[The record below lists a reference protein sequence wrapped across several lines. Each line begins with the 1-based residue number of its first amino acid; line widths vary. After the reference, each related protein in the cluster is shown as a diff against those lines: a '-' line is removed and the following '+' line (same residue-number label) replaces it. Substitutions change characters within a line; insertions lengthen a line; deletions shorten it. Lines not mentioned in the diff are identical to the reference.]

1 MIKICIL
8 GLGYVG
14 LPLCLTISKKYKTA
28 GFDINNDRIVSL
40 LKRKD
45 INNEFKSSELNNKNL
60 FFTNN
65 IDEVKNYNFFII
77 CVPTPITNKN
87 KPNLS
92 PVKKSFNLISKILK
106 KGDII
111 VLESTVYPG
120 VTKKFT
126 KLLEQK
132 TKLKDNKD
140 FYVCYSPERI
150 NPGDK
155 ENNLT
160 KINKILAIKTKNS
173 SIVSK
178 VKKVYNNFCKKLITT
193 NNIQESEAAKV
204 IENIQRDLNIAIFNE
219 ILMICEK
226 LKINFSEVIKLAKTK
241 WNFLNFQPG
250 LVGGHCLPV
259 DPFYLSF
266 IANKKKIK
274 TITALAGRK
283 TNDKMQFFVLEQ
295 FKKFIKEKKIIN
307 KKCKILIVG
316 LSYKYGVADMRNSLN
331 LKIYNKIKKKFSNT
345 SYYDP
350 FIDINSSINSFNE
363 NIIKSFDVVLFLSNG
378 TKFKKL
384 YDKIYL
390 KKPKCILDPFYYYI
404 K

>member
-1 MIKICIL
+1 MIKICII

-28 GFDINNDRIVSL
+28 GFDISKNRILSL
-40 LKRKD
+40 LKKKD
-45 INNEFKSSELNNKNL
+45 VNNEFSSIELNNRDIL
-60 FFTNN
+60 FTNK
-65 IDEVKNYNFFII
+65 ITDVKNYNFFII
-77 CVPTPITNKN
+77 CVPTPIDNKN
-87 KPNLS
+87 KPNLN
-92 PVKKSFNLISKILK
+92 PIRKSFEFLAKILK
-106 KGDII
+106 KGDVI

-120 VTKKFT
+120 ITKKYTEF
-126 KLLEQK
+126 LEIK
-132 TKLKDNKD
+132 TKLKSNKD

-155 ENNLT
+155 KNNLT
-160 KINKILAIKTKNS
+160 KINKILAISTKNANV
-173 SIVSK
+173 IKK
-178 VKKVYNNFCKKLITT
+178 VKKVYDNFCRKLIVTK
-193 NNIQESEAAKV
+193 NIQEAEAAKV

-226 LKINFSEVIKLAKTK
+226 LNINFSEVIKLAKTK

-266 IANKKKIK
+266 IANRKKIK

-283 TNDKMQFFVLEQ
+283 TNDKMQFFILDKLKQ
-295 FKKFIKEKKIIN
+295 FIKDKKSTN

-331 LKIYNKIKKKFSNT
+331 LKIYNKIKKRFAYT
-345 SYYDP
+345 FYYDP
-350 FIDINSSINSFNE
+350 FVNLEKPIINFNDKT
-363 NIIKSFDVVLFLSNG
+363 IKSFNVVLFLSKG
-378 TKFKKL
+378 LKFKQL
-384 YDKIYL
+384 YNKIL
-390 KKPKCILDPFYYYI
+390 KKNPRCILDPFYYYI

>member
-1 MIKICIL
+1 MIKICVL

-14 LPLCLTISKKYKTA
+14 LPLSLTISKKYKTA
-28 GFDINNDRIVSL
+28 GFDINKDRIISL
-40 LKRKD
+40 SENND
-45 INNEFKSSELNNKNL
+45 INNEFKSSELKNKNI
-60 FFTNN
+60 FFTNRFL
-65 IDEVKNYNFFII
+65 DVKDYNFFII

-87 KPNLS
+87 NPNLK
-92 PVKKSFNLISKILK
+92 PLQKSFSLLSKILK

-120 VTKKFT
+120 VTKKYT
-126 KLLEQK
+126 KFLEKK
-132 TKLKDNKD
+132 TKLKSNKD
-140 FYVCYSPERI
+140 FHICYSPERI

-155 ENNLT
+155 KNNLT
-160 KINKILAIKTKNS
+160 KINKILAVTTKKNKIIKR
-173 SIVSK
+173 I
-178 VKKVYNNFCKKLITT
+178 KKVYNNFCKKLIVT
-193 NNIQESEAAKV
+193 NNIEESETAKV

-226 LKINFSEVIKLAKTK
+226 LKINFSEVIRLAKTK

-266 IANKKKIK
+266 IANKQKIK

-283 TNDKMQFFVLEQ
+283 TNDKMQFFVFDK
-295 FKKFIKEKKIIN
+295 FKEFIKKKKIKN

-331 LKIYNKIKKKFSNT
+331 FKIYNKIKNNFVNT
-345 SYYDP
+345 FYYDP
-350 FIDINSSINSFNE
+350 FINIDNSIANFNT
-363 NIIKSFDVVLFLSNG
+363 NIIKSFNVVIFLSKG
-378 TKFKKL
+378 LKFKKL
-384 YDKIYL
+384 YNKFYL
-390 KKPKCILDPFYYYI
+390 KNPKSILDPFYYYI